1 MKKGKILVIDDDPNF
16 RLLMKKILQAD
27 GHTVVE
33 ASDIQSAISLGKSEG
48 IDLAFL
54 DINLQNENGR
64 EFLLKRAQDSILQS
78 FAVIMCSQDSKGE
91 IVRNM
96 ISLGADDYLVKP
108 IKQTTLLQKLQKHL
122 RNKPV
127 MRYRF
132 ENQAPVVKCKVEAE
146 ILAIGEA
153 YCKIRGPLKMG
164 KNFQFNLIGE
174 PTGPLPKVKH
184 CRVNTDA
191 RAGIGTGA
199 YENFCTLLGI
209 SEEEAARIRR
219 LKVSWR
225 PE

>member
-91 IVRNM
+91 IDLPPKKR
-96 ISLGADDYLVKP
+96 
-108 IKQTTLLQKLQKHL
+108 TLL
-122 RNKPV
+122 
-127 MRYRF
+127 
-132 ENQAPVVKCKVEAE
+132 
-146 ILAIGEA
+146 
-153 YCKIRGPLKMG
+153 
-164 KNFQFNLIGE
+164 
-174 PTGPLPKVKH
+174 
-184 CRVNTDA
+184 
-191 RAGIGTGA
+191 
-199 YENFCTLLGI
+199 
-209 SEEEAARIRR
+209 
-219 LKVSWR
+219 
-225 PE
+225 